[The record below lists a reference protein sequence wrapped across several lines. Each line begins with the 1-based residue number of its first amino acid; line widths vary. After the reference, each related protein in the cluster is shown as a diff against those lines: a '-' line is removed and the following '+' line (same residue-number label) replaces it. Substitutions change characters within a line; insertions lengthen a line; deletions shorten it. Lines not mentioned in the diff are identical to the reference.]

1 MGVKRAMTR
10 KFLEDAFAG
19 ESMAHMRYLIFAEK
33 AEKEGFHNIAKLFR
47 AIAHAEFVHAKNHFI
62 ALGKLGKTP
71 ENLQMG
77 IEGET
82 FEVEEMYPVYN
93 NAADFQ
99 GEKDA
104 VRTTRYALEAEKIH
118 AELYKKAKETA
129 ESGKDIEIERVYI
142 CPVCGYT
149 AVDEAPEYCPVC
161 GAPRDKFVVFE

>member
-1 MGVKRAMTR
+1 MVVKRKMTR
-10 KFLEDAFAG
+10 KFLEEAFAG
-19 ESMAHMRYLIFAEK
+19 ESMAHMRYLIFAEQ
-33 AEKEGFHNIAKLFR
+33 AEREGYHNIAKLFR
-47 AIAHAEFVHAKNHFI
+47 AIAHAEFVHAKNHFV

-71 ENLQMG
+71 ENLQAG

-93 NAADFQ
+93 NTAEFQ
-99 GEKDA
+99 EETDA
-104 VRTTRYALEAEKIH
+104 VRTTNYALEAEKIH
-118 AELYKKAKETA
+118 AKLYEKAKETA
-129 ESGKDIEIERVYI
+129 ESGKDLDIRRVYI

>member
-1 MGVKRAMTR
+1 MVVQRKMTR

-33 AEKEGFHNIAKLFR
+33 AEKEGFSNIAKLFR
-47 AIAHAEFVHAKNHFI
+47 AIDHAEFVHAKNHFV
-62 ALGKLGKTP
+62 ALGNLGKTP
-71 ENLQMG
+71 ENLQAG

-82 FEVEEMYPVYN
+82 YEVEEMYPVFKK
-93 NAADFQ
+93 AAEFQ

-104 VRTTRYALEAEKIH
+104 VRTTNYALEAEKIH
-118 AELYKKAKETA
+118 ADLYKKAKEMA
-129 ESGKDIEIERVYI
+129 ESGKDLEIKKVYI